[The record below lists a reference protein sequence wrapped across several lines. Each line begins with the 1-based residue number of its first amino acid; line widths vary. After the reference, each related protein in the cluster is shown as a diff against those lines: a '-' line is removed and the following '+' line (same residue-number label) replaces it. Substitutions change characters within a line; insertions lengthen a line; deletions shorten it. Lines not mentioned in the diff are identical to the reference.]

1 MPLGLCT
8 SLTFMDVSLNDTL
21 SLIFCREVDL
31 EQKTIKRVTIQPEE
45 TTIKWMLYNC
55 PANVLK
61 EFQSEAEGKTIDGVT
76 L

>member
-21 SLIFCREVDL
+21 SLKCREVDL